1 MHLLLIDLFIYLQDL
16 DGDRHFDCIPGDMTQ
31 VALIHFAESSLSQS
45 SKKDV
50 RDGTS
55 FFQLKINYV

>member
-45 SKKDV
+45 SK
-50 RDGTS
+50 RTS
-55 FFQLKINYV
+55 EMEQVFQLKINYV